1 MPTIANNAAA
11 NSALFYL
18 NRNSD
23 LQSSS
28 LAKISSGSRIVSASD
43 DAGGLGVSEQLRA
56 DISALEVASRT
67 TQQMEALLQVA
78 DGGLARVSDILQRM
92 KALGTQ
98 FSSGTLDATSQGYIN
113 DEYAE
118 LVTEINLIETSTE
131 YNGQILLDGSYTG
144 VISTAVVGANAADT
158 INADLA
164 AVNIDQAT
172 LTIPAAAFTTGG
184 IAAELGT
191 IDTAIGTVAG
201 HRATVGGYISAFK
214 FQGEVVDTAVANLKN
229 ANSTIRD
236 VDIAAEQAAFT
247 SYQVMTEA
255 AISGLSQANE
265 MKSSLLTLLR

>member
-131 YNGQILLDGSYTG
+131 YNGQNLLDGTYTG